1 MSGESLCWA
10 GLIVLR
16 ELTSAATEQPFIPVA
31 LFAVPV
37 ESVSAPSRMVVNDE
51 ASSRFLNNGNR
62 LSLITLLTVAYCTL
76 RVA

>member
-16 ELTSAATEQPFIPVA
+16 ELTSAATEQPFIP
-31 LFAVPV
+31 LSPSLPSHL
-37 ESVSAPSRMVVNDE
+37 SVRRLRLVVNDE
-51 ASSRFLNNGNR
+51 ASSQFLNNAIDCH
-62 LSLITLLTVAYCTL
+62 LFTVTVAYCTL